1 MHLQY
6 EESVTIASTEY
17 YRPSWLLANSNL
29 FMRTDLTEGTTIKEA
44 GVLSILLSSL
54 TATVQHPKHI

>member
-6 EESVTIASTEY
+6 EERVTMASTEY
-17 YRPSWLLANSNL
+17 YRPSWLLVNSNL
-29 FMRTDLTEGTTIKEA
+29 FMRTDLTEGTTKEDA
-44 GVLSILLSSL
+44 GVLSILLSSF